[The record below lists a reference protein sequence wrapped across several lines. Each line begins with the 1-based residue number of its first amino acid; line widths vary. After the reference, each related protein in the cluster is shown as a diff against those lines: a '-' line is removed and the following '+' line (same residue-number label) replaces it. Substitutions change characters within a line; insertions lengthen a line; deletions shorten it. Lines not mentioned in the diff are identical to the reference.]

1 MARPSLKEVRT
12 LEILDAF
19 VTCVT
24 RYGLDG
30 STLERISEEAGVKRP
45 ILRHYLGNREEMVAL
60 LIEHVVER
68 FNAQTEALFAN
79 LPSERRWP
87 ALMDQLFHE
96 EQRSPVGA
104 AVFQALVAA
113 ADRYPAIRDGLLDCI
128 TRFEAALALE
138 AAKAFPQAANVRCRE
153 VAAGLTA
160 IYFNM
165 DAIAPLQ
172 PPKTWLRTQ
181 RRAAMALLEGL

>member
-79 LPSERRWP
+79 LPAERRWP

-96 EQRSPVGA
+96 
-104 AVFQALVAA
+104 
-113 ADRYPAIRDGLLDCI
+113 
-128 TRFEAALALE
+128 
-138 AAKAFPQAANVRCRE
+138 
-153 VAAGLTA
+153 
-160 IYFNM
+160 
-165 DAIAPLQ
+165 
-172 PPKTWLRTQ
+172 
-181 RRAAMALLEGL
+181 